1 MKVFVSTVLR
11 GAPIERGGELL
22 VLDWDKKK
30 VLGRTFVA
38 PPAPTVSDTNT
49 RGGFRGGRG
58 IVVLPDELFVATY
71 HTLLGYTWDLK
82 PTRHISHHNFS
93 GLHELKLVPDG
104 IWASST
110 PLGAVIKVGLDGQ
123 PLAEWWAHDD
133 PVIQQE
139 FHAPVLTID
148 KKADNR
154 LAVVEDASKSK
165 LHLNNVEFHNGRVY
179 ISLNKHGAVVR
190 LFPTEII
197 AHRPEFKGC
206 HNGLVTAGEEL
217 LLNDSHH
224 HTVIVFDLHTGA
236 IKRTINLA
244 DFAEVQKLL
253 AASRYKNVP
262 WHIRLRNFLIRKRMS
277 RPLFTRGMCLLDDRR
292 ALIGVSPASV
302 LEIDFQAGKLLSLFQ
317 LSDAVNDCVHGL
329 EAVPS
334 VDYAYR
340 V

>member
-1 MKVFVSTVLR
+1 MRVFVSTVLR

-22 VLDWDKKK
+22 ALDWEKKQI
-30 VLGRTFVA
+30 LHRTFVA
-38 PPAPTVSDTNT
+38 PPPPTVADTNT

-58 IVVLPDELFVATY
+58 IVVLPDELLVATY
-71 HTLLGYTWDLK
+71 HTLLGFTWDLR
-82 PTRHISHHNFS
+82 PTRQITHNNFS
-93 GLHELKLVPDG
+93 GLHELKRVDDG
-104 IWASST
+104 IWVTST
-110 PLGAVIKVGLDGQ
+110 PLGAVIKVGFDGQ
-123 PLAEWWAHDD
+123 TLAEWWAHDD
-133 PVIQQE
+133 PVIQKE
-139 FHAPVLTID
+139 FHAPVLSLD

-154 LAVVEDASKSK
+154 LAVVEDATKSK
-165 LHLNNVEFHNGRVY
+165 LHLNNVECHKGRVY
-179 ISLNKHGAVVR
+179 VSLNNHGAVVR
-190 LFPTEII
+190 LFPTEVI

-206 HNGLVTAGEEL
+206 HNGVVTDHDEL

-224 HTVIVFDLHTGA
+224 HTVIVFDLPTGA

-253 AASRYKNVP
+253 AATRYKNVP

-292 ALIGVSPASV
+292 VLIGVSPASV
-302 LEIDFQAGKLLSLFQ
+302 LEIDFHAGRLLSLFQ

-334 VDYAYR
+334 VDCAYR
-340 V
+340 L